1 MSRRTVRPKG
11 SLEEAV
17 NQYTYVVQT
26 PSGRFF
32 AYKSLS
38 AARGA
43 VTAHATTG
51 WGRNAVVGPKDDYKI
66 HKVRLEVADV
76 EVLHG

>member
-1 MSRRTVRPKG
+1 MSRTANATRA
-11 SLEEAV
+11 SLEDAI
-17 NQYTYVVQT
+17 NQYTYIVET
-26 PSGRFF
+26 PSGSFI

-43 VTAHATTG
+43 VTARVTKG
-51 WGRNAVVGPKDDYKI
+51 WGRNKEVGSKDGYKI
-66 HKVRLEVADV
+66 HKVRLEVAEV